1 MNNFQYYNPVR
12 IVFGEGKIKEL
23 SNLVP
28 NDSRVLITYGGGSAK
43 RTGTL
48 DEVKN
53 ALNTGETSREVF
65 EFGGIEPN
73 PEFTTLMKAADMVM
87 KITSTLS

>member
-12 IVFGEGKIKEL
+12 IVFGENQIKQL
-23 SNLVP
+23 SELVP
-28 NDSRVLITYGGGSAK
+28 TNARVLITYGGGSAQ

-53 ALNTGETSREVF
+53 ALSAN
-65 EFGGIEPN
+65 
-73 PEFTTLMKAADMVM
+73 
-87 KITSTLS
+87 